1 MKKLFVLFLPLLSL
15 LNYAQTFD
23 DKMVVTEDELLMS
36 EYNKDPSAN
45 ALVLYEYGVSYLSPN
60 VFLIGS
66 EVHKKI
72 KIFNKNGFEKG
83 NISIVLYNNGRVGES
98 INNIKASTYN
108 YAGGKINET
117 IIEKDQ
123 IFTEKFDGNNT
134 IIKFTLPN
142 LQEGSVIVYS
152 YQKRSPFLFKFNE
165 WLFQDDIPKIQSEYL
180 TSIPSNWKY
189 NTKLIGALELSKVDK
204 TNTPKCIGETGFF
217 KSKSPYCEN
226 IIYQINDIP
235 AFISEGYL
243 SSPGNYIS
251 RLDYELSA
259 FQKGDG
265 SIERLSTNW
274 EIVDKQI
281 KESTTGELL
290 KKKRFIKKLLPDDIK
305 AITEP
310 AAKAKAIYN
319 FVQDKYIWNES
330 NRSIHDNLKPLIKDG
345 TGSIYEINSLLC
357 NLLNIN
363 GLIAEPML
371 ISTRANGLLTKLFPV
386 ITEFNYLIV
395 KLTIEGK
402 TILLD
407 ASNKY
412 IPFGELPF
420 KCLNQYG
427 RVLNFNKLSYW
438 QDIEVEKYSVRQHRV
453 KLDLSKD
460 DILYGTLD
468 SNTTGYPSHS
478 LRMGYFEDEEAYF
491 ELFKNLYN
499 DISIE
504 EHTVSTV
511 KKNDT
516 NFKEQLNI
524 SYEPEFIGQ
533 KIYFNPF
540 IFKFFEENPFKLQE
554 RNYPI
559 DFGYKDI
566 YQYSMEIDLKDQLKV
581 AEIPE
586 PISLALPNKTGTLL
600 FSITERDGKLTV
612 YLKIKF
618 DKAIYGAEYYEAL
631 KQFMNKVVE
640 IQNNTVVV
648 LQKL

>member
-1 MKKLFVLFLPLLSL
+1 MKKIFFLFLYLLPFI
-15 LNYAQTFD
+15 NYTQTFD
-23 DKMVVTEDELLMS
+23 EKMVVTEDELLMNT
-36 EYNKDPSAN
+36 YDKDSSAN
-45 ALVLYEYGVSYLSPN
+45 AVVLYEYGVSYLSPN

-83 NISIVLYNNGRVGES
+83 NVSIVLFNNGRVGES
-98 INNIKASTYN
+98 VNNIKASTYN
-108 YAGGKINET
+108 YTDGKINET
-117 IIEKDQ
+117 VIEKDQ
-123 IFTEKFDGNNT
+123 IFTERFDGNNT

-152 YQKRSPFLFKFNE
+152 YQKRSPFLFKFKE

-189 NTKLIGALELSKVDK
+189 NTKLIGALKLSKIDK

-226 IIYQINDIP
+226 IIYQLNDIP

-243 SSPGNYIS
+243 SSPDNYFS

-290 KKKRFIKKLLPDDIK
+290 KKKRFIKKLLPDSIK
-305 AITEP
+305 TISSP
-310 AAKAKAIYN
+310 NDKAEAIYN

-330 NRSIHDNLKPLIKDG
+330 NRSINDNLKPLIKDG

-363 GLIAEPML
+363 GLKAEPML

-395 KLTIEGK
+395 KLTIDEK

-427 RVLNFNKLSYW
+427 RVLNFDKLSYW

-453 KLDLSKD
+453 KLDLSED
-460 DILYGTLD
+460 DILYGTLN

-491 ELFKNLYN
+491 DLFKNIYN

-504 EHTVSTV
+504 EHTVSTTQ
-511 KKNDT
+511 KNDIS
-516 NFKEQLNI
+516 FKEQLNI
-524 SYEPEFIGQ
+524 NYEPEFIGN
-533 KIYFNPF
+533 KVYFNPF
-540 IFKFFEENPFKLQE
+540 IFKFFDENPFKLQE

-566 YQYSMEIDLKDQLKV
+566 YQYSMEIDLKNQLKV
-581 AEIPE
+581 SEIPE
-586 PISLALPNKTGTLL
+586 PVSLALPNKTGTLL

-648 LQKL
+648 LEKL